1 MRKANSED
9 FECQCLC
16 ICVAL
21 SVRAHTSTYIYIYNE
36 GKRKRGKCCERIS
49 GIKKWESVG
58 FPNAR
63 DAQTELERDLQE
75 HVCLI

>member
-21 SVRAHTSTYIYIYNE
+21 SVRAHTSTYIYTVKVRE
-36 GKRKRGKCCERIS
+36 RGGSVVRESMGLKS
-49 GIKKWESVG
+49 GNQWD
-58 FPNAR
+58 FPM
-63 DAQTELERDLQE
+63 QEMELERDLQE

>member
-9 FECQCLC
+9 FECQSLC

-21 SVRAHTSTYIYIYNE
+21 SVRAHTSTYIYIYTMKVRE
-36 GKRKRGKCCERIS
+36 RGGSVVR
-49 GIKKWESVG
+49 ESVG
-58 FPNAR
+58 LKSGNQWDFPM
-63 DAQTELERDLQE
+63 QEIELERDLQE

>member
-21 SVRAHTSTYIYIYNE
+21 SVRAHTSTYTYIYIYTMKVRE
-36 GKRKRGKCCERIS
+36 RGGSVVR
-49 GIKKWESVG
+49 ESVG
-58 FPNAR
+58 LKSGNQWDFPM
-63 DAQTELERDLQE
+63 QEIELERDLQE

>member
-21 SVRAHTSTYIYIYNE
+21 SVRAHTSTYIYIYTMKVRE
-36 GKRKRGKCCERIS
+36 RGGSVVR
-49 GIKKWESVG
+49 ESVG
-58 FPNAR
+58 LKSGNQWDFPM
-63 DAQTELERDLQE
+63 QEIELERDLQE